1 MNMIILKKNLKKIFI
16 PEIELKDFV
25 EKCLVFE
32 PTKRFN
38 VYQLKKHPF
47 LANNKSI
54 SNIETTINNSFYS

>member
-1 MNMIILKKNLKKIFI
+1 MSDQ
-16 PEIELKDFV
+16 LKDFV

-47 LANNKSI
+47 LIDNISN
-54 SNIETTINNSFYS
+54 SNIESTINSFY